1 MEGLG
6 PIPGGWG
13 TRGDRRAGVG
23 TARPP
28 CPAAVSF
35 SICSPLKAPLFSM
48 PQAPSVSPESPGELW
63 LWLDGS
69 PGQGLPW
76 GCWPAFHAVLPESS
90 KPLDSRNGFKLSF
103 LHSLPHTHMH
113 TFVHSFIHSFSKRPW
128 SLFLHRSAGS
138 NLASVAQTPA
148 VGCEQVSQA
157 LRAGFFL

>member
-63 LWLDGS
+63 LSGWTGRLARAFLGAA
-69 PGQGLPW
+69 GLP
-76 GCWPAFHAVLPESS
+76 FM
-90 KPLDSRNGFKLSF
+90 LSF
-103 LHSLPHTHMH
+103 QRSLSP
-113 TFVHSFIHSFSKRPW
+113 
-128 SLFLHRSAGS
+128 
-138 NLASVAQTPA
+138 
-148 VGCEQVSQA
+148 
-157 LRAGFFL
+157 